1 MRPAAGTAAAE
12 EVGGV
17 AARWGM
23 WFSCWASL
31 AGLVYIAIIIH
42 HSSEQPPVNF
52 SWERRG
58 GKQSRA

>member
-31 AGLVYIAIIIH
+31 AGLVSQCGLLSADLKRQPPINIIIYNT
-42 HSSEQPPVNF
+42 VLN
-52 SWERRG
+52 
-58 GKQSRA
+58 